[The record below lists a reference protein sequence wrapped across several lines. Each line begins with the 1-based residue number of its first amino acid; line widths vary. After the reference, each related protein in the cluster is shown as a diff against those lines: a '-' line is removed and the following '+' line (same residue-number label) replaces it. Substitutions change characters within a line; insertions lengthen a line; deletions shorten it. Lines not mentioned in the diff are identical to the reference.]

1 VKTDAELD
9 AAADVLMEIANEYG
23 RASCKFPPFAS
34 EHEGYAILLE
44 ELDEA
49 WAEIKANDTDRALEE
64 MVQVGAMAVRF
75 IIDIRAKQAGAA

>member
-1 VKTDAELD
+1 MKTDAELD
-9 AAADVLMEIANEYG
+9 AAADVLMEIAAEYG
-23 RASCKFPPFAS
+23 RAACKFPPFAS

-49 WAEIKANDTDRALEE
+49 WAEIKANDTARALEE

-75 IIDIRAKQAGAA
+75 IIDIRAQQAGGA